1 MRQLAEGNLF
11 TNFETIAAVFLF
23 EKLQHMRLNIPKF
36 ESQEKKKL
44 KKMIRQLKKV
54 QSVPNLMETIKNS
67 WVKPGLPKFDWGL
80 LEEFLIRGSL
90 L

>member
-1 MRQLAEGNLF
+1 MRQLAEGKLF

-44 KKMIRQLKKV
+44 KKMEKAYRDHEAAVEAALV
-54 QSVPNLMETIKNS
+54 
-67 WVKPGLPKFDWGL
+67 DA
-80 LEEFLIRGSL
+80 
-90 L
+90 